1 MGYVNLHARVVT
13 SALAFAIG
21 VCLIPAP
28 SSAFADK
35 VTADCTL
42 NGFKLYGK
50 IKVVENFPD
59 LKVKVVEHFPD
70 LKVQTVSNFPDKCGK
85 WKMVENFPDVKI
97 QFVQNFPD
105 LKIKF
110 VENFPGLP

>member
-1 MGYVNLHARVVT
+1 MVDVLQHARTLALLGALGACFVPSSS
-13 SALAFAIG
+13 SALSDT
-21 VCLIPAP
+21 VSP
-28 SSAFADK
+28 
-35 VTADCTL
+35 DCTL
-42 NGFKLYGK
+42 NGFKLHGK

-110 VENFPGLP
+110 VENFPGIP